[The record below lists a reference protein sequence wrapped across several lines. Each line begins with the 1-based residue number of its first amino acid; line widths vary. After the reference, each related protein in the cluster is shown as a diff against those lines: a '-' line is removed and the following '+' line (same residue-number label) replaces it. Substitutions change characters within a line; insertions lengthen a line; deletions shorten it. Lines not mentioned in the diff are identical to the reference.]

1 MTPEQKQAYRER
13 LEGSMTPVTPTT
25 ERTMF
30 KAGQKVTDFA
40 ETLLPADPAYREA
53 VGRQL
58 GEGIGSMIAG
68 LPAAWLGPVPATV
81 FFGSGGSGEAVERA
95 IQHDKQLRKDGK
107 AGLTEEQIATAAL
120 WGIGP
125 GATDVAPIELL
136 LGRLK
141 IPKPFQK
148 IFATAIGR
156 IGGQAFVEGVQ
167 EGGQQ
172 FLQNFIAQEIYNP
185 DQSLTEGVVSNTAL
199 GGGVGGLA
207 QGAKEAAKVLAKSF
221 AGRKRGGQDQP
232 PPSDDDLTL
241 EEIAKAID
249 NPQAGRDF
257 VDEAQAA
264 QQGQQVARETK
275 QDKLDVTEQAVE
287 APVEGAQGEEAFP
300 KLAEEGRLL
309 KNAIH
314 PDWRAFAK
322 QHGHDA
328 AAALASAQM
337 NGENVTLDE
346 ILRRA
351 KVSSDERSADRAAQG
366 IPDPQNIET
375 KYEQSAPQEDQI
387 VSDSAFNG
395 DILYGLERV
404 FGNTDYDGSPV
415 PLVNVGFSSDEV
427 EGLRQM
433 GIADENG
440 AMSPQQFIAYQ
451 KERDNRISRNRKA
464 RLSRGETAPAE
475 AVAPETKQASPTPE
489 LAQEQQSYE
498 QETILPAIEE
508 LDAEVGSPVLADAYS
523 RLTADEKTEIIS
535 RISENEEDI
544 ANLIEEMAIRNE
556 DAPTIAAMAIRRG
569 ATPEQIEQLRGVIQ
583 QASPELATVFDE
595 LVASLPKPRQAK
607 ARKPAAPV
615 SKAGRSVISRLEGI
629 GKQAELR
636 SAVEDLGPT
645 LKADEWKSV
654 AYEVTG

>member
-1 MTPEQKQAYRER
+1 MFDRIDAGEDITPESGFEIDVMAYKRMTPEQRQAYRQQLAGFAEGPSKRTAER
-13 LEGSMTPVTPTT
+13 PL
-25 ERTMF
+25 F
-30 KAGQKVTDFA
+30 KAGESVA
-40 ETLLPADPAYREA
+40 EFSR
-53 VGRQL
+53 
-58 GEGIGSMIAG
+58 GI
-68 LPAAWLGPVPATV
+68 LPAAPGYEESTGRMVGEGLGSLIGGLSVAWILGPTAAGGL
-81 FFGSGGSGEAVERA
+81 FSAAGSGEALDRAVQFDKAER
-95 IQHDKQLRKDGK
+95 K
-107 AGLTEEQIATAAL
+107 AGRPGLTEDQITTAAL
-120 WGIGP
+120 WGIAP
-125 GATDVAPIELL
+125 GLTDVAPVELL

-148 IFATAIGR
+148 VFANAIGR
-156 IGGQAFVEGVQ
+156 IGGQAFVEAFQ

-172 FLQNFIAQEIYNP
+172 FLQNLIAQEIYNP

-207 QGAKEAAKVLAKSF
+207 QGAKETAKVLAKSF
-221 AGRKRGGQDQP
+221 GNKRGGG
-232 PPSDDDLTL
+232 PSSGEDLTL

-615 SKAGRSVISRLEGI
+615 SKAGRSVISRLE
-629 GKQAELR
+629 
-636 SAVEDLGPT
+636 
-645 LKADEWKSV
+645 
-654 AYEVTG
+654 